1 MTLTKD
7 QGGLGVKDLHSW
19 NLACIL
25 KLIWMIF
32 FRPTS
37 VWVSWFKEVILR
49 GDINNYWTINTSSS
63 FSWLVNK
70 MIKTR
75 SQIYPLLRRRL
86 VNGES
91 TSFWVDNWSPFGNLY
106 NYLGASTSRFGIL
119 RTATVASLYDHD
131 HDHWLLP
138 PARSENQLALHVYLT
153 TVNLSDDQDQYEW
166 DVAGKTSSRYSTG
179 EVYTYLKG
187 HVPLVPWTQLVWF
200 SYGIPRHSFLTWLV
214 MLNRCPTRD
223 RLLQW
228 GLDVDPKCLL
238 CNNSNESQ
246 NHLFFDCSYSG
257 FIWRMI
263 SDRCQLQ
270 LTTSWEDLIQQLLAS
285 PRNKD
290 LRRLT
295 LLAFQGSLYWLWPER
310 NTRLHQQSFR
320 TAESIFSTIDKQL
333 RNCVQSF
340 RHSNPRAS
348 SAMMQLWFLRS

>member
-1 MTLTKD
+1 
-7 QGGLGVKDLHSW
+7 
-19 NLACIL
+19 
-25 KLIWMIF
+25 
-32 FRPTS
+32 
-37 VWVSWFKEVILR
+37 
-49 GDINNYWTINTSSS
+49 
-63 FSWLVNK
+63 

-200 SYGIPRHSFLTWLV
+200 SYGIPRHSFLTWL
-214 MLNRCPTRD
+214 
-223 RLLQW
+223 
-228 GLDVDPKCLL
+228 
-238 CNNSNESQ
+238 
-246 NHLFFDCSYSG
+246 
-257 FIWRMI
+257 
-263 SDRCQLQ
+263 
-270 LTTSWEDLIQQLLAS
+270 DLIQQLLAS

>member
-1 MTLTKD
+1 MVKKKLTLLNCEPLLQQIKARFSSWSAKSLSFSGRLLLNKTVIAGITTFWCSSFILPKACINRINSLCGLFLWNRKSEGHQTAKVAWETVTLTKD

-91 TSFWVDNWSPFGNLY
+91 TSFWVNNWSPFGNLY

-131 HDHWLLP
+131 HDH
-138 PARSENQLALHVYLT
+138 SQQLDH
-153 TVNLSDDQDQYEW
+153 DQRI
-166 DVAGKTSSRYSTG
+166 AS
-179 EVYTYLKG
+179 
-187 HVPLVPWTQLVWF
+187 
-200 SYGIPRHSFLTWLV
+200 
-214 MLNRCPTRD
+214 
-223 RLLQW
+223 
-228 GLDVDPKCLL
+228 
-238 CNNSNESQ
+238 CNNQ
-246 NHLFFDCSYSG
+246 HSG
-257 FIWRMI
+257 R
-263 SDRCQLQ
+263 
-270 LTTSWEDLIQQLLAS
+270 
-285 PRNKD
+285 
-290 LRRLT
+290 
-295 LLAFQGSLYWLWPER
+295 
-310 NTRLHQQSFR
+310 
-320 TAESIFSTIDKQL
+320 
-333 RNCVQSF
+333 
-340 RHSNPRAS
+340 
-348 SAMMQLWFLRS
+348 